1 MLELGGADHPRA
13 YGRKGA
19 LMRRILNGRT
29 KLFGL
34 LTAMGLLLLVLAAG
48 VALAQPEPPPITCT
62 GGVCQ
67 GTQGPDLIF
76 GTNDDDLIVAKG
88 GTDGA
93 NGQGGNDHVLGGPG
107 NDSPGSS
114 PSGHDPRYHLEGGA
128 GDDTVSGGPGIDS
141 VMDRFGPLLGFPADT
156 DRLFGGPDND
166 FLNGLDRDGLDHL
179 DCGPGEDEYAADPG
193 DTVRDNCETNVAP

>member
-1 MLELGGADHPRA
+1 MLELGGADHPRP

-48 VALAQPEPPPITCT
+48 VALAQPQPEPPPITCS

-67 GTQGPDLIF
+67 GTQGPDLIL

-88 GTDGA
+88 GT
-93 NGQGGNDHVLGGPG
+93 GNDV
-107 NDSPGSS
+107 PGSS
-114 PSGHDPRYHLEGGA
+114 PSGHDPDYHLEGGA
-128 GDDTVSGGPGIDS
+128 GDDTVSGGPGKDS

-156 DRLFGGPDND
+156 DRLFGDPDDD
-166 FLNGLDRDGLDHL
+166 FLNGLDRDGLDYL